1 MPDTQ
6 IYADTY
12 RVQPLPYGVDAT
24 VLKTWAANAG
34 WTIKPLKNQG
44 PSRWLVAAQAGP
56 PESWMTFNGQAILIQ
71 KMPPKMPRGSSTPR
85 QPISRRWIRSGKTF
99 EAHFGR
105 PQIANKIRCRR
116 HWLSSRCFFSIK
128 EQREIGPVR
137 MQQAVRTLHQG
148 RDWILRIQ
156 TWRKTCSFWEIH
168 LIRPSGLT
176 SQSIKTYVGHL
187 GRLCKPRV
195 LGNERNHRCNLTVRS
210 KTDAR
215 LQGVNAMTGDR
226 EEAFVPC
233 FICRQVQA
241 FDRSQR
247 LVLLESKKF
256 PQCKVP
262 RKVRVFRVLLG
273 RHGNEVHMNMHFVDG
288 SAGLSYASPRYLD
301 LRPSLVPGTIAFSAT
316 STEAT
321 TPKEMQ
327 LGRTFRRNFLQH
339 EGQAGTESK
348 STQGI
353 RMSKHAV
360 RCFVL
365 LRGSARAR
373 A

>member
-1 MPDTQ
+1 M
-6 IYADTY
+6 
-12 RVQPLPYGVDAT
+12 
-24 VLKTWAANAG
+24 
-34 WTIKPLKNQG
+34 
-44 PSRWLVAAQAGP
+44 
-56 PESWMTFNGQAILIQ
+56 
-71 KMPPKMPRGSSTPR
+71 
-85 QPISRRWIRSGKTF
+85 
-99 EAHFGR
+99 
-105 PQIANKIRCRR
+105 
-116 HWLSSRCFFSIK
+116 
-128 EQREIGPVR
+128 
-137 MQQAVRTLHQG
+137 RTLHQG

-373 A
+373 APRRTQNVAHKGARARGPTKQRAQKQRPTLSMHAIRTCRVRANPLIRPRSLTSQAIKNLVRHLGRKCMPSQLGNAKTLRCNLIEHSKTDVRLRGSS